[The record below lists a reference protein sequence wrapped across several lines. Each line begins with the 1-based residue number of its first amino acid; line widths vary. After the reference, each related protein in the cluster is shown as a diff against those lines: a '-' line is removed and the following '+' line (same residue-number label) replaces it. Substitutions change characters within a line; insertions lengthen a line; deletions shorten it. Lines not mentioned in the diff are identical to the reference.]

1 MSNYVEENAIVLSRR
16 IPGFKSDK
24 VKVLQSS
31 ESKMGAWHVYNSA
44 CQASNKL
51 VVSYSKFLEIWG
63 KFFPNVVISKPVTDL
78 CMTCQQNTN
87 KPQ

>member
-1 MSNYVEENAIVLSRR
+1 MPFGTIGPERV
-16 IPGFKSDK
+16 KSDE

-31 ESKMGAWHVYNSA
+31 ESKMGAWRVYKSA
-44 CQASNKL
+44 CQASNKR

-63 KFFPNVVISKPVTDL
+63 NFFPNVVISKPMTDL

-87 KPQ
+87 KLQRAANLEKS